1 MCDFLDL
8 HQQILEP
15 ALRLC
20 VQRQTVEALTEV
32 LVTRSITIAHIYTQY
47 ARRVQCCAAQQAFA
61 DCPALEVI
69 RQRLGLKASLHWLL
83 LQPVQVLSTYQEVLQ
98 VLRRVCSS
106 LEAGSLE
113 AAAQHVALIAMWTNN
128 AAHLAMLQSQGN
140 ANNSRRVEEL
150 VARSSFNMIKTRP
163 THGRAQMVNVF
174 LFEDELI
181 FTKATKTKHLKTGG
195 SYEILLELPVEQL
208 IAFQSSMSNDSKLY
222 IWHYDRIQK
231 TKKRIVLLARNKN
244 ERNPTFTGLIFGRK
258 RQIVACVHCV
268 ALSSENRLV
277 AMDAEVLKLIRP
289 TDRLLVV
296 WSSST
301 NTQTE
306 TPMKDM
312 LECLKTVVTDESAI
326 QMENL
331 EVYLQRPALPN
342 RDSTHKPT
350 IILTGWPEAF
360 KRGQH
365 TFEFYSRLVAELP
378 VSGRI
383 ISCED
388 ADTDLAS
395 AVESLRKAAVL
406 AGFVDI
412 KFIKSKSGTATMT
425 ASTPLSYSIGSESML
440 PWANVKPTPAATP
453 DLGEVWDAVEND
465 VAGGRT
471 DSLINTRQ
479 LLTAADLDKPPTA
492 PCGEPTAVA
501 STTGAPKKRACKNC
515 TCGLAELESKEAAE
529 AKDAAGAKS
538 ACGNC
543 YLGDAF
549 RCASC
554 PYRGMP
560 AFKPGEKVVLPD
572 EFLKADV

>member
-1 MCDFLDL
+1 MC
-8 HQQILEP
+8 E
-15 ALRLC
+15 
-20 VQRQTVEALTEV
+20 
-32 LVTRSITIAHIYTQY
+32 
-47 ARRVQCCAAQQAFA
+47 
-61 DCPALEVI
+61 
-69 RQRLGLKASLHWLL
+69 
-83 LQPVQVLSTYQEVLQ
+83 
-98 VLRRVCSS
+98 
-106 LEAGSLE
+106 
-113 AAAQHVALIAMWTNN
+113 
-128 AAHLAMLQSQGN
+128 
-140 ANNSRRVEEL
+140 
-150 VARSSFNMIKTRP
+150 ARSRP
-163 THGRAQMVNVF
+163 TEH
-174 LFEDELI
+174 
-181 FTKATKTKHLKTGG
+181 
-195 SYEILLELPVEQL
+195 
-208 IAFQSSMSNDSKLY
+208 
-222 IWHYDRIQK
+222 
-231 TKKRIVLLARNKN
+231 
-244 ERNPTFTGLIFGRK
+244 
-258 RQIVACVHCV
+258 
-268 ALSSENRLV
+268 SENRLV
-277 AMDAEVLKLIRP
+277 SMDAEVLKLIHP
-289 TDRLLVV
+289 TDRLLIV

-306 TPMKDM
+306 TPMKEM

-342 RDSTHKPT
+342 RDSPLKPT

-365 TFEFYSRLVAELP
+365 TFEFYSRLVTELP

-383 ISCED
+383 ISRED

-425 ASTPLSYSIGSESML
+425 ASTPLSYSFGSESML

-529 AKDAAGAKS
+529 AKDTAGAKS

>member
-268 ALSSENRLV
+268 ALSRENRLV

-383 ISCED
+383 ISRED

-515 TCGLAELESKEAAE
+515 TCGLAELESKETAE